1 MHPYKSRLG
10 LAKFTAKTSLTA
22 LQFSHQLD
30 LTLLFKTT
38 PLTKK
43 TLEDFDLIETSIDN
57 IPGKCGSQMLI
68 H

>member
-22 LQFSHQLD
+22 LQFSHRLD
-30 LTLLFKTT
+30 LTLLFKIV

-43 TLEDFDLIETSIDN
+43 TLIDFDLIETSTAN
-57 IPGKCGSQMLI
+57 IPENGGLKY
-68 H
+68 